1 MPITQTRST
10 MKTFQKIL
18 FLLLIIA
25 FSSSQAATKQVVV
38 IPIKKEINSTTW
50 TYVKKGYIMA
60 DSLKADVVLIHMN
73 TYGGQVIFADSIRT
87 KILNSTYRTHVFID
101 NNAASAGALIS
112 IACDSIYM
120 RSGATIGAAT
130 VVNQS
135 GEQAPDK
142 YQSYMR
148 ATIRATAEAQG
159 KDTIISQG
167 DTSITWKRDPRIA
180 EAMVDQSLYVE
191 GVSDTGKTLT
201 FTVNEAIANGYC
213 EGQVNSIDELLK
225 RIGIDD
231 YKITNYTPS
240 TYDNIKGFV
249 MNPVFHGILIML
261 ILGGIYFELQ
271 SPGIGF
277 PLIVA
282 ILAAIVYFAPLYID
296 GLAANWEIAV
306 FVIGIILIALEIFV
320 IPGFGIAGILG
331 GIFAFIGLFL
341 SMINNINFNFEHVET
356 EPLLVALSTTT
367 LAFFVGIG
375 LSLWLTSKFWGRG
388 AFHRLSLESS
398 QMKEK
403 GYVAVEINDT
413 IINQTGKALSDLRPS
428 GKIIIDDNIYDAVS
442 IVGHIPKGSA
452 IKVVRQEG
460 AQYYVLNL

>member
-1 MPITQTRST
+1 
-10 MKTFQKIL
+10 MKALLK
-18 FLLLIIA
+18 LLILITA
-25 FSSSQAATKQVVV
+25 LSFSASYANTKQVVV

-50 TYVKKGYIMA
+50 TYVKKGYTLA
-60 DSLKADVVLIHMN
+60 DSLNADVVLIHMN

-87 KILNSTYRTHVFID
+87 KILNSDYRTHVFID

-130 VVNQS
+130 VVNQT

-159 KDTIISQG
+159 KDTTIAEG
-167 DTSITWKRDPRIA
+167 DTLISWRRDPRIA

-201 FTVNEAIANGYC
+201 FTVDEAINNNYC
-213 EGQVNSIDELLK
+213 EGKVSSIEELLEL
-225 RIGIDD
+225 IGIEE
-231 YKITNYTPS
+231 YEITNYSPT
-240 TYDNIKGFV
+240 TYDSIKGFLI
-249 MNPVFHGILIML
+249 NPVFHGILIML

-282 ILAAIVYFAPLYID
+282 IIAGVIYFAPLYID
-296 GLAANWEIAV
+296 GLASNWEIAL
-306 FVIGIILIALEIFV
+306 FFIGLILLALEFFV

-331 GIFAFIGLFL
+331 GLLAFTGIFL
-341 SMINNINFNFEHVET
+341 SMVNNINFNFDSVET
-356 EPLLVALSTTT
+356 EPMLIAFSTTALSF
-367 LAFFVGIG
+367 LVGIS
-375 LSLWLTSKFWGRG
+375 LSLWLTNKYWGKG
-388 AFHRLSLESS
+388 AFQQLSLESS
-398 QMKEK
+398 QIKED
-403 GYVAVEINDT
+403 GYVAVEINSA
-413 IINQTGKALSDLRPS
+413 IINQTGKALTDLRPS
-428 GKIIIDDNIYDAVS
+428 GKIIINNEIYDA
-442 IVGHIPKGSA
+442 IAIAGRIEKGSE
-452 IKVVRQEG
+452 IKVIKQEG
-460 AQYYVLNL
+460 AQYQVLSV